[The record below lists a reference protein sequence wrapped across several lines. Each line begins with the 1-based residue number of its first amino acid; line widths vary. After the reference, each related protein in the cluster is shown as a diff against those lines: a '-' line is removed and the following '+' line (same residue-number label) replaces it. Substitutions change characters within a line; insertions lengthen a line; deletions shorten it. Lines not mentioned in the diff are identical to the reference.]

1 LKLNGNHQLPV
12 YAEDVNTLVEGMY
25 NINKSTEYLVVPS
38 KETALEVNVYVHVSR
53 T

>member
-12 YAEDVNTLVEGMY
+12 YAEDVNTLVEGIR
-25 NINKSTEYLVVPS
+25 NINKNTGDLVVAS